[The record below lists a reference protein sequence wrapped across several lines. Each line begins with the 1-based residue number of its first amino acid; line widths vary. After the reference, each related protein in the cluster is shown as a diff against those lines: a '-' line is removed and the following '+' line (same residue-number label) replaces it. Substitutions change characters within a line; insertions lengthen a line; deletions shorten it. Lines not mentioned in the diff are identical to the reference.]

1 MLHNLGGAI
10 EYYFCGINARA
21 IYLKLKYVIIIIPLP
36 FSSSSSECR

>member
-10 EYYFCGINARA
+10 EYYFCGLSARA